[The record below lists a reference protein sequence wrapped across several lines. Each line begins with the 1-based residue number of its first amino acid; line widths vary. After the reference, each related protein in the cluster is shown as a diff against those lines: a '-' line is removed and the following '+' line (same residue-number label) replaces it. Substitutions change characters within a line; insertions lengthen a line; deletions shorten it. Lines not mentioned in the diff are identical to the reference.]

1 METKKQSVIQ
11 VLPQSVIEK
20 IAAGEVIERPASVLK
35 EIVENAIDAGATRID
50 ITIEDAGFS
59 LIKVSDN
66 GYGMSQEDLVKCF
79 LPHATSKITS
89 ADDLF
94 SIATMGF
101 RGEALASIAAVSR
114 TTVISSNDT
123 SGLGYELSYTGG
135 EAGQVKPQQHLQGTI
150 VIVRDL
156 FFNVPARK
164 KFMKTRKG
172 EQLAITRLVEQLV
185 IPFPSIHFTLTVENR
200 RVMDV
205 LVADS
210 PLARIA
216 DIAGHEFAK
225 GLIECKGMRDGM
237 ELLAFVS
244 TPEQLK
250 ERPRFQSLYVN
261 LRRIDNDSVT
271 FSIREAFAQYLG
283 AAYKPAFFAFL
294 DIDPSRIDVNVHP
307 TKQQVKFDDERELFG
322 FVYGIVK
329 QGIGAVLMKP
339 EQFQTEHDS
348 LNASFQSL
356 FTSKIPEPQT
366 DAIPL
371 NLPLQ
376 FSTRLSP
383 VQHLAVSPQNEL
395 PVSDESS
402 QSILSFPQ
410 YHQGEQKEVDQTVE
424 KTVELSDVESGN
436 SWELIPCYQIHGMF
450 ILAPIKNGI
459 LLIDQHAAEERVLY
473 EQALEDIKR
482 GRSASQQLL
491 FPIIL
496 ELTPTEKSVVDSGV
510 TFFNAFGFEV
520 GDFGGKSLSISA
532 IPAFLR
538 DGAVEDTIRGMIKYL
553 LDGKAPEFFLEPE
566 KRFAAAF
573 ACGAAIK
580 AGQKLSQEEM
590 NALMNR
596 LFSAKNPYTC
606 PHGRPTLVR
615 MSIDELSRRFLR

>member
-11 VLPQSVIEK
+11 ILPLSVIEK

-35 EIVENAIDAGATRID
+35 EIVENAIDAGATQID

-66 GYGMSQEDLVKCF
+66 GCGMSHEDLAKCF

-114 TTVISSNDT
+114 TTVISSNDS
-123 SGLGYELSYTGG
+123 SGLGYELSYSGG
-135 EAGQVKPQQHLQGTI
+135 EAGQVKPQQHLQGTT

-185 IPFPSIHFTLTVENR
+185 VPFPSIHFTLTIENR

-237 ELLAFVS
+237 EILAYVS

-283 AAYKPAFFAFL
+283 AAYKPSFFAFL

-322 FVYGIVK
+322 FVYGVVK
-329 QGIGAVLMKP
+329 QGIGAVVMKP
-339 EQFQTEHDS
+339 DQFQTEQDS
-348 LNASFQSL
+348 LNSSFQSL
-356 FTSKIPEPQT
+356 FTSKAPEPPT
-366 DAIPL
+366 DAVPL

-376 FSTRLSP
+376 FTTRLSP
-383 VQHLAVSPQNEL
+383 VQNL
-395 PVSDESS
+395 PALPSNDQPDPDLTS
-402 QSILSFPQ
+402 QSLLSFPQ
-410 YHQGEQKEVDQTVE
+410 QLPGEQKEVDQTLE
-424 KTVELSDVESGN
+424 KTVELSDVGSGN
-436 SWELIPCYQIHGMF
+436 SWELIPCYQIHAMF

-473 EQALEDIKR
+473 EQALEDIRR

-491 FPIIL
+491 FPIVL
-496 ELTPTEKSVVDSGV
+496 ELSPTEKSVVDSGAA
-510 TFFNAFGFEV
+510 FFNAFGFELS
-520 GDFGGKSLSISA
+520 DFGGRALSISA